1 MPMTV
6 PEYKAAFDEIRD
18 RQRKE
23 LDELNRKFAT
33 ENSTVKI
40 GDIITDGNRRIKID
54 DISVTIDWFTDMPQC
69 MYEGVE
75 LKKDGTPRKDGNRYS
90 IYQESLK
97 G

>member
-40 GDIITDGNRRIKID
+40 GISTFVMMHGRRTPAIGMVFGFFPYPQAIIFRVVFHG
-54 DISVTIDWFTDMPQC
+54 S
-69 MYEGVE
+69 
-75 LKKDGTPRKDGNRYS
+75 YS
-90 IYQESLK
+90 LSRSLMVYLWLPK
-97 G
+97 